1 PDFVV
6 VGEGRNFTL
15 EMVNNAVDMILNG
28 AKLVATN
35 LDPSPKKKGWNNLGI
50 KAVIAMIEEA
60 TGIQAFSV
68 GKPSPVMMRV
78 ARKKLGLE
86 TAETTMIGD
95 TMTTDILGGLQVGY
109 RTILTL
115 SGVSKKEDLNKFAF
129 YPDLVIENA
138 GELDLD
144 AWLAD

>member
-1 PDFVV
+1 
-6 VGEGRNFTL
+6 
-15 EMVNNAVDMILNG
+15 
-28 AKLVATN
+28 
-35 LDPSPKKKGWNNLGI
+35 
-50 KAVIAMIEEA
+50 
-60 TGIQAFSV
+60 
-68 GKPSPVMMRV
+68 
-78 ARKKLGLE
+78 
-86 TAETTMIGD
+86 
-95 TMTTDILGGLQVGY
+95 MTTDILGGLQVGY